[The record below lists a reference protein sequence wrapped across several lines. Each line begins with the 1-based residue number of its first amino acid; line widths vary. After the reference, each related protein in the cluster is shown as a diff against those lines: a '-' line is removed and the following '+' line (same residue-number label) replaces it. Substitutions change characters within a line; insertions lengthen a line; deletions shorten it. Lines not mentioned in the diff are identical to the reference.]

1 MATSGSLSHILVRPL
16 NAMVVVV
23 DGVGGGLLGMPI
35 AHTRVDLKIG
45 EHRSLSLSQLV
56 EDLVVPK

>member
-1 MATSGSLSHILVRPL
+1 MCFASLPKNVF
-16 NAMVVVV
+16 VVVEGDDE
-23 DGVGGGLLGMPI
+23 DGVGGGWLGMPI

>member
-1 MATSGSLSHILVRPL
+1 MCFASLPKNVF
-16 NAMVVVV
+16 VVVEGDDE
-23 DGVGGGLLGMPI
+23 DGVGGLLGMPI

-45 EHRSLSLSQLV
+45 EHRLLSLSQLV